1 MNGRLLILTAPLALS
16 LLATPAANAAAPR
29 FEYEGTFQR
38 WHAGATAVTY
48 QPALV
53 PPGARATVTVEK
65 TPAGV
70 RVKLLAT
77 GLIPGRVYGAHLHT
91 SPCGEDPAAAGPHY
105 QHRPDPAA
113 GPGRPSVDP
122 AYANPRNEVWLDLT
136 AGRNGVGRS
145 VSAQEWTF
153 DRKRAPWSLVL
164 HAEHTHTGPGEA
176 GTAGARLA
184 CLTRDA
190 LPAYGERSG
199 R

>member
-16 LLATPAANAAAPR
+16 LLPAPAANAAMPR
-29 FEYEGTFQR
+29 HEFEGTFKR
-38 WHAGATAVTY
+38 WRAGATAITY
-48 QPALV
+48 QPELV
-53 PPGARATVTVEK
+53 PQGARATVTAEK
-65 TPAGV
+65 TGAGV
-70 RVKLLAT
+70 RVELLAT
-77 GLIPGRVYGAHLHT
+77 GLIPGRAYGAHVHT
-91 SPCGEDPAAAGPHY
+91 SPCGKDPAAAGPHY
-105 QHRPDPAA
+105 QHRLDPAA

-136 AGRNGVGRS
+136 ADRNGVGRS
-145 VSAQEWTF
+145 VSAQDWMF
-153 DRKRAPWSLVL
+153 DLKRAPWSLVL

-190 LPAYGERSG
+190 LTPYGEPAG